1 MADKNSALPNEAQP
15 SSKTPPPPD
24 KTQPLLQKGRA
35 QNPHDAFF
43 KDAVANI
50 AHATAVMRY
59 ILDAD
64 IVAVLDWDKME
75 PQKDTFITPAGREL
89 RADALFKL
97 PFKEAGKDDYVY
109 LLLEH
114 KSTQPSG
121 INSQLRN
128 YTHQI
133 YNEQQTPH
141 LVIPIVFYHGRA
153 RWKQPRRF
161 RDTFPLPEKHRKM
174 FIGFIPQTGAQ
185 DYLLF
190 DASATE
196 LQELPSPLP
205 KKLSL
210 DLIGHIYHHVFQKIW
225 QSSDEMEENFSF
237 LANLST
243 IDEDM
248 AENIVYYLERHHKM
262 ERDAV
267 LKIINPAGKENAM
280 LTYTEMKEELI
291 QEGVQKGRQ
300 EGIEEGIQKGRQE
313 GVREGRQE
321 GVREG
326 RQEGIEEGES
336 KAMHN
341 LAQNM
346 RTEGLSIE
354 TIMRITGLSEQ
365 EVLGLS

>member
-1 MADKNSALPNEAQP
+1 MNMTDKNS
-15 SSKTPPPPD
+15 PPPKP
-24 KTQPLLQKGRA
+24 QSPLQKGRA

-50 AHATAVMRY
+50 AHAKAVMRY
-59 ILDAD
+59 ILPAD

-133 YNEQQTPH
+133 YNEQKTPH

-153 RWKQPRRF
+153 RWTQPRRF
-161 RDTFPLPEKHRKM
+161 RDTFPLPEKYRKI
-174 FIGFIPQTGAQ
+174 FIWFIPQTGAQ

-225 QSSDEMEENFSF
+225 RSPDEMEKNFSF

-243 IDEDM
+243 ISEDM

-262 ERDAV
+262 KRDAV
-267 LKIINPAGKENAM
+267 LKIVNPAGKENAM

-291 QEGVQKGRQ
+291 QEGVQRGV
-300 EGIEEGIQKGRQE
+300 QKGASE
-313 GVREGRQE
+313 
-321 GVREG
+321 
-326 RQEGIEEGES
+326 
-336 KAMHN
+336 ALHA
-341 LAQNM
+341 LARNM
-346 RTEGLSIE
+346 LTEGLAVE

-365 EVLGLS
+365 EIRGLS

>member
-1 MADKNSALPNEAQP
+1 MNMTDKNSALSNEIQP
-15 SSKTPPPPD
+15 PS

-35 QNPHDAFF
+35 ENPHDAFF
-43 KDAVANI
+43 KDILANI

-141 LVIPIVFYHGRA
+141 LVIPIVFYHGRT

-225 QSSDEMEENFSF
+225 QSPDEMEKNFSF

-243 IDEDM
+243 ISEDM

-262 ERDAV
+262 KRDAV
-267 LKIINPAGKENAM
+267 LKIINPARKEDVM
-280 LTYTEMKEELI
+280 LTYTEMKEGLI

-300 EGIEEGIQKGRQE
+300 EGIEEGIQKGIRK
-313 GVREGRQE
+313 
-321 GVREG
+321 G
-326 RQEGIEEGES
+326 RQEGIRVGASE
-336 KAMHN
+336 AMHN
-341 LAQNM
+341 LARNM
-346 RTEGLSIE
+346 VAEGLSIE
-354 TIMRITGLSEQ
+354 TIMRVTGLSEK
-365 EVLGLS
+365 EVLGLSQ

>member
-1 MADKNSALPNEAQP
+1 MTDKNLASPNETQP
-15 SSKTPPPPD
+15 SP

-50 AHATAVMRY
+50 AHATALLRY
-59 ILDAD
+59 VLPSD
-64 IVAVLDWDKME
+64 IATTLNWDTME

-89 RADALFKL
+89 RADALFKIF
-97 PFKEAGKDDYVY
+97 FKEAGKDDYVY

-114 KSTQPSG
+114 KSYQDSG
-121 INSQLRN
+121 INIQLKN
-128 YTHQI
+128 YSHHISYRTHSKQKV
-133 YNEQQTPH
+133 PH

-153 RWKQPRRF
+153 RWKQPRQF

-190 DASATE
+190 DALATE

-210 DLIGHIYHHVFQKIW
+210 GLIGHIYHHVFQKIW
-225 QSSDEMEENFSF
+225 QSPDEMEENFSF

-243 IDEDM
+243 ISEDM

-262 ERDAV
+262 KRDAV

-291 QEGVQKGRQ
+291 QEGVQKGIQ
-300 EGIEEGIQKGRQE
+300 KGIQKGRQE
-313 GVREGRQE
+313 GIEE
-321 GVREG
+321 GVQKG
-326 RQEGIEEGES
+326 RQEGIEKGMRRGASE
-336 KAMHN
+336 AMHN
-341 LAQNM
+341 LARNM
-346 RTEGLSIE
+346 LTEGLALE
-354 TIMRITGLSEQ
+354 TIVRVTGLSEKDMRA
-365 EVLGLS
+365 LR